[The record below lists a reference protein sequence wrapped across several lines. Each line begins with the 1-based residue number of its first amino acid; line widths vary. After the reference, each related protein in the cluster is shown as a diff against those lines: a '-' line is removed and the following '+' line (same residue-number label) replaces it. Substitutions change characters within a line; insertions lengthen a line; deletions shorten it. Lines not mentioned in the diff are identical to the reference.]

1 MFDLN
6 RRKLLIGSL
15 ITGVALSAPSLVFAE
30 DRYQVLIELQRD
42 VIHAKDVYHDVR
54 VQMFPTKLPNTA
66 ERALIGEASGFDAK
80 MDKLL
85 GFLLAEFN
93 RSDLDDE
100 QVQQGVRD
108 LMRGNV
114 KIDTL
119 NASELRLI
127 EDAVVSIAVVKSLLS
142 YHRAPVDATRSKQF
156 NAFATQYRRIIL

>member
-15 ITGVALSAPSLVFAE
+15 ITGAALSAPSLVFAE

-42 VIHAKDVYHDVR
+42 VLHAKDAYNATKE
-54 VQMFPTKLPNTA
+54 QMFGAKLPNSA
-66 ERALIGEASGFDAK
+66 DRAIIGEVSGFDAK
-80 MDKLL
+80 MDNLL
-85 GFLLAEFN
+85 GFLMAEFS

-100 QVQQGVRD
+100 RVQQGVRD

-142 YHRAPVDATRSKQF
+142 YYRVPVDANRSKNF
-156 NAFATQYRRIIL
+156 NTFATHYRRIIL

>member
-15 ITGVALSAPSLVFAE
+15 ITGAALSAPSLVFAE

-42 VIHAKDVYHDVR
+42 VIHAKNAYNETKE
-54 VQMFPTKLPNTA
+54 QMFGTKLPNNA
-66 ERALIGEASGFDAK
+66 ERAIIGEVSGFDAK

-85 GFLLAEFN
+85 GFLMAEFR
-93 RSDLDDE
+93 RSDLEDAR
-100 QVQQGVRD
+100 VQQGVRD

-142 YHRAPVDATRSKQF
+142 YYRVPVDVNSKNF
-156 NAFATQYRRIIL
+156 DTFATHYRRIIF